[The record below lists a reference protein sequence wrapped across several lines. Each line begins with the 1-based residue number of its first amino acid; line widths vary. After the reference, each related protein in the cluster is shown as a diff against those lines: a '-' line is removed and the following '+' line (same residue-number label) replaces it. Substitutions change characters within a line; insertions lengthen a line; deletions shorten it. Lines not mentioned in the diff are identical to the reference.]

1 MSWKTE
7 LGDQIKAERLRVGL
21 SQQQLA
27 DKLSVSRVQLGNY
40 EKGKSAIPVN
50 ILTEIAD
57 ALGVESFT
65 IAGYRVVPHYYTPKP
80 VPAPSHQLPFT
91 FDREQRFSSA
101 SVNIATTELDGGVVI
116 TATFKE
122 PRIA

>member
-1 MSWKTE
+1 MSWKKE
-7 LGDQIKAERLRVGL
+7 LGEQIKTARLRVEL
-21 SQQQLA
+21 SQEQLA

-57 ALGVESFT
+57 ALEVESFT
-65 IAGYRVVPHYYTPKP
+65 IAGYKIVPHEYAPKP
-80 VPAPSHQLPFT
+80 VPAPSQQLPLAFG
-91 FDREQRFSSA
+91 REQRFASA
-101 SVNIATTELDGGVVI
+101 SVNIVSTESDGVVI
-116 TATFKE
+116 TAVFKE

>member
-1 MSWKTE
+1 M
-7 LGDQIKAERLRVGL
+7 KAERLRVGL

-50 ILTEIAD
+50 ILTEIAS
-57 ALGVESFT
+57 ALGVESFS
-65 IAGYRVVPHYYTPKP
+65 IAGYKVVPQAYAPKP
-80 VPAPSHQLPFT
+80 VPAPSQQLPLT
-91 FDREQRFSSA
+91 FGQEQRFASA
-101 SVNIATTELDGGVVI
+101 SVNIVSTERDGGVVI
-116 TATFKE
+116 TAVFKE